1 MRVSCILYFII
12 SGRIFYHQIP
22 HTHLSELIEKL
33 PEILKSFSPTN
44 LEKNLFKS
52 PLNFEKKL
60 VS

>member
-1 MRVSCILYFII
+1 MHF
-12 SGRIFYHQIP
+12 IFYYQWADL
-22 HTHLSELIEKL
+22 LSSDSPELIEKL